1 MRLSFRR
8 MTLLNNV
15 ITLYSEEV
23 RLKLTELQKRT
34 SNKQI
39 QTKRKFDKVNVA
51 EFRKRI
57 TVRTVTLG
65 GFNFK
70 LIFNNRKL
78 KIFANSLF

>member
-1 MRLSFRR
+1 

-57 TVRTVTLG
+57 KSNDDSENHQLEMEMEMGALAKR
-65 GFNFK
+65 
-70 LIFNNRKL
+70 RY
-78 KIFANSLF
+78 